1 MLDARTSAAESDSET
16 PVVTPVGPIGPRS
29 ARKKKRGLFHRTG
42 VVVPAL
48 VMAVLLVVGVLVA
61 AKETNTSG
69 SGASGLF
76 QSIDSLGSSSQ
87 VTALEN
93 ERQTIIAMNN
103 AAETLTVASKPAQA
117 DPTQLLAAQQ
127 AAADAANAASD
138 DSGDSGS
145 ETGTGITGAAP
156 PADPSSAEEI
166 GEEELV
172 DNGFSKS
179 TQWPCLYDLWQQ
191 ESGWNVYADNPSSGA
206 YGIPQSL
213 PGDKMASAG
222 SDWETDP
229 RTQIIWGLGYI
240 KATYGTPC
248 AAWQNEVD
256 YGYY

>member
-1 MLDARTSAAESDSET
+1 MLDATTSASDSDSET
-16 PVVTPVGPIGPRS
+16 PVAAPVSPVGPRS
-29 ARKKKRGLFHRTG
+29 GRKKKRGLFHRTG

-48 VMAVLLVVGVLVA
+48 GMAVLLVVGVLVA

-76 QSIDSLGSSSQ
+76 QSIDSLGTSSQ

-103 AAETLTVASKPAQA
+103 AAETLTVVSKPAQA
-117 DPTQLLAAQQ
+117 DPTQILAAQQ
-127 AAADAANAASD
+127 AAADAASA

-156 PADPSSAEEI
+156 PADPSSAMVI
-166 GEEELV
+166 AKQELV
-172 DNGFSKS
+172 DNGFSVS
-179 TQWPCLYDLWQQ
+179 AQWTCLYDLWQQ
-191 ESGWNVYADNPSSGA
+191 ESGWNVYADNTASGA

-213 PGDKMASAG
+213 PGDKMAMFG
-222 SDWETDP
+222 SDWETNP
-229 RTQIIWGLGYI
+229 TTQIKWGLYYI
-240 KATYGTPC
+240 KTTYGTPC